1 MSDRPVVVFGDVHGD
16 VHKLQNLIDI
26 IRSRF
31 GQDVDIVSV
40 GDLID
45 RGAHSKEVIETCIQE
60 NIVACVGNHDYWL
73 LKVLLGKRLDDVFSP
88 AWGVCTTLESY
99 GCNLYKDPDKV
110 NDWLLKNIPKHHQ
123 TYLTTKLHYF
133 LKVNIYS
140 EIYWITHAG
149 VSFSAG
155 EVAIIRGDE
164 SDDEV
169 MENLAIGMPH
179 QLYFGFP
186 NLNSPNG
193 LHKFKTGI
201 QIFGH
206 QVVQNVVIS
215 DHWIAL
221 DTGCGT
227 RDPYI
232 LSAIVLPT
240 KEIIQIR

>member
-1 MSDRPVVVFGDVHGD
+1 MSDRPAVVFGDVHGD
-16 VHKLQNLIDI
+16 VHKLQNLIDT

-31 GQDVDIVSV
+31 GQEVDIVSV

-45 RGAHSKEVIETCIQE
+45 RGPHSKEVVSLCIKE
-60 NIVACVGNHDYWL
+60 GIISCLGNHDYWL
-73 LKVLLGKRLDDVFSP
+73 WKMLQGKGLDDVLGP
-88 AWGVCTTLESY
+88 AWGVHATLKSY
-99 GCNLYKDPDKV
+99 DCPYSGKSQIENFFMSVFPYDHKKYF
-110 NDWLLKNIPKHHQ
+110 N
-123 TYLTTKLHYF
+123 TKFHLF
-133 LKVNIYS
+133 LKIT
-140 EIYWITHAG
+140 IDDLTYWVTHAG
-149 VSFSAG
+149 VSDSAG
-155 EVAIIRGDE
+155 QIALIRGDE

-206 QVVQNVVIS
+206 QVVQNVVVS

-227 RDPYI
+227 RPPYT
-232 LSAIVLPT
+232 LSAVVLPT
-240 KEIIQIR
+240 LEIIQIC